1 MPKIWSALI
10 IDDEAVARQRLKRLL
25 DAHDTIEL
33 IGEAANGAE
42 ALLKIESLKPDLLFL
57 DIEMPVHNGF
67 EVLKRLSSQPKVI
80 FTTAYDQYAVKA
92 FDAESVDYLLKPI
105 EKERLAKA
113 VKRLQLVQPEAYTLP
128 VEQLM
133 KQLYSKKEIKSL
145 TVKLGDRILLIKL
158 TELAFLDA
166 EDKYVFLNT
175 VDAKRHLTEFTLS
188 GLEQKLPDNFI
199 RISRSLIINTELIK
213 EIRKSFNGTFT
224 FTMADLESH
233 KLSSGRSYGPAL
245 KERLDI

>member
-1 MPKIWSALI
+1 MPKIWKALI

-25 DAHDTIEL
+25 LAHDTIDI
-33 IGEAANGAE
+33 IGEAANGA
-42 ALLKIESLKPDLLFL
+42 AAIEQIETLKPELLFL

-67 EVLKRLSSQPKVI
+67 EVLKRLTSQPKVI

-92 FDAESVDYLLKPI
+92 FEAESVDYLLKPI

-113 VKRLQLVQPEAYTLP
+113 VNRLQQPQPEAYSLP
-128 VEQLM
+128 IEQLM
-133 KQLYSKKEIKSL
+133 KQLYGKKEIKSL

-158 TELAFLDA
+158 TDLAFLDA

-175 VDAKRHLTEFTLS
+175 IDGKRHLTEFTLT
-188 GLEQKLPDNFI
+188 GMEQKLPDHFI

-213 EIRKSFNGTFT
+213 EIRKSFNGTYN
-224 FTMADLESH
+224 FTMADIDAH
-233 KLSSGRSYGPAL
+233 KLSSGRSYGTLL